1 MNKIFAHGRTFNI
14 KFKMFLRKW
23 NWDDAIP
30 YFNWLDTYLPVF
42 VVLFSLFIELNDENL
57 NLGEQT
63 FKSAKQLLQ
72 VQCLKVDCLNY
83 GSGED
88 FQILKFLASKH
99 NQEKHLK
106 DKHELAASIILNL
119 FFQPIFL
126 KGRRLVV
133 LHFFLVWAVIIEC
146 QIWF

>member
-1 MNKIFAHGRTFNI
+1 M
-14 KFKMFLRKW
+14 
-23 NWDDAIP
+23 
-30 YFNWLDTYLPVF
+30 
-42 VVLFSLFIELNDENL
+42 

-72 VQCLKVDCLNY
+72 VQCLKVHCLNY

-99 NQEKHLK
+99 NQQKYLK
-106 DKHELAASIILNL
+106 DKHELAASIILNF

-126 KGRRLVV
+126 KVRRLVV
-133 LHFFLVWAVIIEC
+133 LHFFLFE
-146 QIWF
+146 QL